1 MSQGLDAF
9 RQMIREHALLASE
22 TFEPWQSF
30 WYHRPTRNFPPP
42 AIREPAQWQGGTRL
56 ALACTQTDLK
66 PAAQKKLVA
75 EWCERLP
82 TLGDVKF
89 LWLQSRCPQELFA
102 AACAMPGLDGL
113 YVKWGPL
120 TDLTPITARDT
131 LRYLHLGS
139 APALAPL
146 EALAALPA
154 LEWLELANVRAL
166 VQLDFLRALPQLR
179 GLALAGD
186 GNSIK
191 YVFPETLAPLAALQQ
206 LEWLSLTTLGVRD
219 ESLAPLAA
227 LPKLRHLHLGNSFRL
242 DEVASLAGR
251 RPDIDCPLFAPHGE
265 PANWTSCKQ
274 CREKTM
280 VMVIGKGKPWLCTRC
295 DAPRLARHVAEF
307 ERLRQAA
314 AGA

>member
-1 MSQGLDAF
+1 MNEDFDAF
-9 RQMIREHALLASE
+9 RRMLREHVLLASE

-42 AIREPAQWQGGTRL
+42 PIRDPAQWHGGARL

-75 EWCERLP
+75 DWCERLP
-82 TLGDVKF
+82 TLGEVKF

-120 TDLTPITARDT
+120 TDLTPIAARRT

-146 EALAALPA
+146 DALAALRS
-154 LEWLELANVRAL
+154 LEWLELANIRAL
-166 VQLDFLRALPQLR
+166 AQLDFLRALPQLR
-179 GLALAGD
+179 GLGLAGD

-191 YVFPETLAPLAALQQ
+191 YVYPATLAPLLTLRE

-227 LPKLRHLHLGNSFRL
+227 LPKLRHLNLGNSFRL
-242 DEVASLAGR
+242 EEIAGLAGR
-251 RPDIDCPLFAPHGE
+251 RPDIDCPLFVAHGE
-265 PANWTSCKQ
+265 PANWTSCKR
-274 CREKTM
+274 CKEKSM
-280 VMVIGKGKPWLCTRC
+280 VMLIGKGKPWLCMHC
-295 DAPRLARHVAEF
+295 DATRLARHVEEF
-307 ERLRQAA
+307 ERIRLAA
-314 AGA
+314 TR